1 MADNFDTA
9 LRLVLIDEGGNSDD
23 PNDHG
28 GRTSRGITQREYD
41 HWCGSNNKPGGDVWS
56 ATDDDISAIYRAQY
70 WEPYCSDMPTGIDYL
85 FFDISVNAGRSQA
98 VRQFQRALGVNVDGM
113 YGIITKNAIDQQSS
127 EDTEG
132 LIKRISDARR
142 AFYRA
147 LKQYPRY
154 GKGWL
159 NRVDHSE
166 HSALGMAQNVAFT
179 KKAAPAPKANS
190 QQPADPTISPG
201 TTGTIGTSSGGFAA
215 ILNSFHDALAP
226 YADTIKYITYA
237 LLGIAVVSFGYSIY
251 GMYVQNKN
259 SQAL

>member
-23 PNDHG
+23 KRDHG

-41 HWCGSNNKPGGDVWS
+41 HWCSLKGKPTGDVWD
-56 ATDDDISAIYRAQY
+56 ATDADITTIYREQY
-70 WEPYCSDMPTGIDYL
+70 WNPYCDSLPTGIDYL
-85 FFDISVNAGRSQA
+85 FFDISVNAGRTQA
-98 VRQFQRALGVNVDGM
+98 VRQFQKALGVSVDGM
-113 YGIITKNAIDQQSS
+113 IGVITKNAIQQQAN

-147 LKQYPRY
+147 LKQYPIY

-166 HSALGMAQNVAFT
+166 KSAIAMARNIAFT
-179 KKAAPAPKANS
+179 KKPAPAPRTDDA
-190 QQPADPTISPG
+190 QPAGPTISPG

-237 LLGIAVVSFGYSIY
+237 LLAIAVVSFGYSTY
-251 GMYVQNKN
+251 GMWKQNKVQ
-259 SQAL
+259 QAL